1 MGAYKYLNNFVV
13 NLA

>member
-13 NLA
+13 NLV